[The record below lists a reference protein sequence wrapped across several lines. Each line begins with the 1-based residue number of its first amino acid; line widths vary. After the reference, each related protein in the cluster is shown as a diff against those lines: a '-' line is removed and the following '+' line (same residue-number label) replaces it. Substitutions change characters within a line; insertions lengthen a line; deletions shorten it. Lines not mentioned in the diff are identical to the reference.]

1 MAKVIGAEI
10 VAFFDSEWPEE
21 WYVDDGTLTC
31 FEGKI
36 INDADP
42 NTLGGMPLEDKYDLD
57 DFGVLL
63 SSSRVTEPPSIN
75 TFFKRWKKDLTTVTL
90 IVEVPKDA
98 LRDAVQYIASQDC
111 KIVNLKA
118 LGLE

>member
-1 MAKVIGAEI
+1 MAKFLGAEI

-36 INDADP
+36 INDADA
-42 NTLGGMPLEDKYDLD
+42 NTFAGLPLEDRYDLD

-75 TFFKRWKKDLTTVTL
+75 TFFKRWKKALTTVTL
-90 IVEVPKDA
+90 VVDVPKDA
-98 LRDAVQYIASQDC
+98 LRDATLYLASQGC
-111 KIVNLKA
+111 KVVNLKA